1 MKKESLIYAHH
12 HGQFFDP
19 DTNSKVA
26 VKLGQRLFMEVIHDV
41 SLKIWLVEK
50 VCSYKPFSGYVF
62 ISSYG
67 RAFWA
72 LQFQRVVQQWV

>member
-41 SLKIWLVEK
+41 SLNI
-50 VCSYKPFSGYVF
+50 
-62 ISSYG
+62 
-67 RAFWA
+67 
-72 LQFQRVVQQWV
+72 